1 MPYFELNKI
10 IASIL
15 LAALVCMLAGNFADI
30 FYAKNAK
37 PKERGYAV
45 VVDDSAASVAATVVE
60 EIKLDIPAL
69 MAKAS
74 AELGEQVAKKC
85 AACHN
90 VDKGEP
96 NKIGPHLWSVVGRD
110 KASIS
115 DYNYSKALQTK
126 GGKWDYDSLFAFLKN
141 PSKYAPGTKM
151 AFAGLAK
158 PEDIANVVA
167 FLRSKSDNPAPLS
180 Q

>member
-1 MPYFELNKI
+1 MPNFELNKI
-10 IASIL
+10 VASVL
-15 LAALVCMLAGNFADI
+15 VAALVCMLAGNFADV

-37 PKERGYAV
+37 PKERGYAII
-45 VVDDSAASVAATVVE
+45 VE
-60 EIKLDIPAL
+60 ESAGSIAVTIIPEEKLDIPAL

-85 AACHN
+85 VACHN
-90 VDKGEP
+90 LGEGEP
-96 NKIGPHLWSVVGRD
+96 NKIGPHLWDVVGRD

-115 DYNYSKALQTK
+115 DYSYSKALQTK
-126 GGKWDYDSLFAFLKN
+126 GGKWDYDSLFALLKN
-141 PSKYAPGTKM
+141 PSKYTPGTKM

-158 PEDIANVVA
+158 SEDIANVVA
-167 FLRSKSDNPAPLS
+167 FLRTKSHTPAPLP

>member
-1 MPYFELNKI
+1 
-10 IASIL
+10 
-15 LAALVCMLAGNFADI
+15 MLAGNFADI
-30 FYAKNAK
+30 FYAKNVK

-45 VVDDSAASVAATVVE
+45 AVSASPANTAATVQE
-60 EIKLDIPAL
+60 EVKLDIAAL

-85 AACHN
+85 VACHN
-90 VDKGEP
+90 LGEGEP
-96 NKIGPHLWSVVGRD
+96 NKIGPHLWDVVGRD

-115 DYNYSKALQTK
+115 DYSYSKALQTK
-126 GGKWDYDSLFAFLKN
+126 GGKWDYDSLVAFLKH

-158 PEDIANVVA
+158 PEEIANVIA
-167 FLRSKSDNPAPLS
+167 FLRTKSHNPPPLP
-180 Q
+180 